1 MYQSDEKT
9 YQLFREPVYLVTYF
23 INPPLKYMLS
33 TGRSLKL
40 SMEECEGLT
49 FVK

>member
-23 INPPLKYMLS
+23 DYKSATEIYAK
-33 TGRSLKL
+33 RR
-40 SMEECEGLT
+40 
-49 FVK
+49 